1 MALLCSAAD
10 GVGSKVNGWRLG
22 GGHSV
27 EHRDMTMDTNEE
39 MVTNEPGM
47 MKGVGEKRL
56 LVMCSQ
62 AEQVVTG
69 QSSVSQAEQ
78 LVARL

>member
-27 EHRDMTMDTNEE
+27 VHRDMTMDTNEE
-39 MVTNEPGM
+39 IVTNEPGM
-47 MKGVGEKRL
+47 MKGF
-56 LVMCSQ
+56 
-62 AEQVVTG
+62 
-69 QSSVSQAEQ
+69 
-78 LVARL
+78 VAGKGC